1 MSVWSTCVCTIHVPK
16 IFWRLWFFKQKN
28 FLSFFKL
35 VKIRLFQHISL
46 TFVGAQSRRAAQN
59 RRIGENRRAA
69 QSRRVDPMS
78 PCHVI
83 AKLSYRKRIVV
94 HI

>member
-1 MSVWSTCVCTIHVPK
+1 M
-16 IFWRLWFFKQKN
+16 
-28 FLSFFKL
+28 
-35 VKIRLFQHISL
+35 
-46 TFVGAQSRRAAQN
+46 GAQSRRAAQN

-83 AKLSYRKRIVV
+83 AKLSHRKRIVI
-94 HI
+94 HILNAGKQRIG